1 MSSKEKRKSELD
13 VRKPVEWRYTD
24 KTAQERKSCSKKDRP
39 APEENHD
46 GDFLELYFRTI
57 ARISL
62 LTPEEEVQLAKR
74 IEAGRAE
81 VAQLVLRYPMVIWE
95 VMERLEEENPGSVR
109 KQDDLRDHHMDEI
122 VQELETYVERIDEA
136 ENVIQRCKEAWGL
149 SPAETEKLFRL
160 VEINP
165 WEAERLLSNSRIS
178 PDKIHRI
185 RKMMELASEAIHRVE
200 LETWTSRSQLKDDLE
215 RLVEAQGEVEAAKRQ
230 FVEANLR
237 LVVSIAKRYTNR
249 GLQLLDLIQEGN
261 IGLMRAVDK
270 FDYSRGR
277 KFSTYAF
284 WWIRQRITRAI
295 QEQGQTVRVPVHMIE
310 TINRMRRSSRE
321 LISEIGRSPTPEEI
335 ATKMELPVDKVMK
348 IIEIAKR
355 SHTISLETPIGDGDS
370 QLVDFISDEDGVTA
384 EEAVIQRN
392 LTAQLQMVLACLT
405 PREEKV
411 VRRRFGIGERTA
423 CTLQELAREFGL
435 TRERIRQ
442 IQVKGMAKVKEST
455 WSRKSDFTGE

>member
-1 MSSKEKRKSELD
+1 MSGKEKRKSEHD
-13 VRKPVEWRYTD
+13 VRGPVEWCYTW
-24 KTAQERKSCSKKDRP
+24 KGAQEKISCSEKDTP
-39 APEENHD
+39 SLEENYE
-46 GDFLELYFRTI
+46 GDFLELYLRAVARTP
-57 ARISL
+57 L
-62 LTPEEEVQLAKR
+62 LTPEQEVELAKR

-81 VAQLVLRYPMVIWE
+81 VTQLVLRYPMVIWE
-95 VMERLEEENPGSVR
+95 IMERLEEEHLGSVR
-109 KQDDLRDHHMDEI
+109 KKNDLTDHHIDDI
-122 VQELETYVERIDEA
+122 VQELEIYVKRIDEA
-136 ENVIQRCKEAWGL
+136 ENVIQKCKEAWGL

-160 VEINP
+160 VETNP
-165 WEAERLLSNSRIS
+165 WEAERLLSNSGIS
-178 PDKIHRI
+178 PDKIHRL

-215 RLVEAQGEVEAAKRQ
+215 RLVEAQAEVEVAKRQ

-270 FDYSRGR
+270 FDYRRGR

-310 TINRMRRSSRE
+310 TINRMRRTSRE

-335 ATKMELPVDKVMK
+335 AKKMELPVEKVMK

-384 EEAVIQRN
+384 EETVIQRN
-392 LTAQLQMVLACLT
+392 LTAQLQMLLASLT

-411 VRRRFGIGERTA
+411 LRRRFGIGERTA

-455 WSRKSDFTGE
+455 GGRRSDFTGE